1 MTHHPIKRMI
11 GLVALYIVI
20 FFMLREWLLPIVN
33 LTNTG
38 HLNLF
43 LLFVGIC
50 LLANIVHLN
59 GWISAIIKSAY
70 ILWFLMYVYTGTKVC
85 SIESVLTLS
94 SDLQNSWL
102 ALMQKDWN
110 GVENSFRSILF
121 FILLWMTIYLIHYWI
136 TVKHTIIHFLF
147 VTIIFLVL
155 LDTFSEYNAKFAIIR
170 VMFLGLL
177 LLGTL
182 YANHLFETNAVER
195 KDIKYIAVLVPLAVM
210 LIAST
215 VFAYAMPKKGP
226 MVTLPKSLS
235 TLMDQQGKGSS
246 AIGKIGYVEDDKKLG
261 GPFKMDARIVFNA
274 KADSN
279 QYWRIETKDIYT
291 SKGWERKKGDVY
303 VEAFNQNEN
312 IPLSIKPGS
321 KMDQTTAE
329 IEMKKDFKFIMQT
342 YGLMKVG
349 NVDPGVS
356 FYREI
361 DGEKIR
367 SLKGEDEIALEA
379 YTISYSSPKYS
390 LKALKKTNV
399 NDLDK
404 LSKDYNTYL
413 QLPKTLPKRVRKLS
427 KDITKDEK
435 SLYGKANAIVDY
447 FKYND
452 YVYSRDKVAIPGKND
467 DYVDQFLFDTKM
479 GYCDNFSS
487 SMVVMLRSI
496 GIPARWVKG
505 FSEGEEVQ
513 NVAGQ
518 QKEFVITNNN
528 AHSWVEAY
536 LPGIGWMSFE
546 PTIGFEGFDNV
557 LDDVKNQQEP
567 TPINPKKEDKE
578 EKQKQQKA
586 DKKKEEKTKEEKQ
599 KQEKD
604 EKKAQ
609 KSKKAEPVMSK
620 KFTMVIAIII
630 GALIVLSLILVLLRR
645 KWIPKA
651 IITFYRMKKPE
662 NISLDHAYHQLLK
675 QLDHAGLKKG
685 NGQTLQDYA
694 NYVDERLSTTHM
706 SKITA
711 LYEQQIYSNNYA
723 QWDWLDIKESWEYL
737 INRTS
742 G

>member
-1 MTHHPIKRMI
+1 MTNHPIKRMI

-20 FFMLREWLLPIVN
+20 FFMLREWLLPVVV

-43 LLFVGIC
+43 LLFVAIC

-59 GWISAIIKSAY
+59 GWLSTIIKFAY
-70 ILWFLMYVYTGTKVC
+70 VLWFLMYVYTGTKVF

-94 SDLQNSWL
+94 SEIQNSWL
-102 ALMQKDWN
+102 ALMQRDWN
-110 GVENSFRSILF
+110 GVTNSFRSILF
-121 FILLWMTIYLIHYWI
+121 FILLWMTIYLIHYWV

-147 VTIIFLVL
+147 VTIVFLAL
-155 LDTFSEYNAKFAIIR
+155 LDTFSDYNAKFAIIR

-182 YANHLFETNAVER
+182 YASHLFETNDIER
-195 KDIKYIAVLVPLAVM
+195 KGMKYIAVLIPLAVM

-215 VFAYAMPKKGP
+215 IFAYAMPKKGP
-226 MVTLPKSLS
+226 MVTIPKSIS
-235 TLMDQQGKGSS
+235 ALMEQQGKGNS
-246 AIGKIGYVEDDKKLG
+246 AIGRIGYVEDDKKLG
-261 GPFKMDARIVFNA
+261 GPFKMDDRIVFNA
-274 KADSN
+274 TADSK
-279 QYWRIETKDIYT
+279 QYWRVETKDIYT

-312 IPLSIKPGS
+312 IPLTIKPGS
-321 KMDQTTAE
+321 KKDQTTAE
-329 IEMKKDFKFIMQT
+329 IEMKKDFKFIMQP
-342 YGLMKVG
+342 YGLMSVG
-349 NVDPGVS
+349 DVESGVS

-367 SLKGEDEIALEA
+367 PLKDEDEIALEA
-379 YTISYSSPKYS
+379 YTITYSSPKYS
-390 LKALKKTNV
+390 LQSLKKTRP

-413 QLPKTLPKRVRKLS
+413 QLPKTLPKRVRNLT

-447 FKYND
+447 FKYNN
-452 YVYSRDKVAIPGKND
+452 YVYSRDEVAIPGKND

-513 NVAGQ
+513 NVAGK
-518 QKEFVITNNN
+518 QKGFVITNNN

-557 LDDVKNQQEP
+557 LDDVKNQQQP
-567 TPINPKKEDKE
+567 LPINPKKEDKE
-578 EKQKQQKA
+578 EKQKQQEA
-586 DKKKEEKTKEEKQ
+586 EKKKEQPKEKKQ
-599 KQEKD
+599 KQEK
-604 EKKAQ
+604 EKKQGQ
-609 KSKKAEPVMSK
+609 KEKTEEPVMSK
-620 KFTMVIAIII
+620 KSAIMIATII
-630 GALIVLSLILVLLRR
+630 GAVIILSLIVILLRR

-651 IITFYRMKKPE
+651 MIGYYRMKKPE
-662 NISLDHAYHQLLK
+662 SISIDHAYHQLLK
-675 QLDHAGLKKG
+675 QLEHAGLKKG
-685 NGQTLQDYA
+685 NGQTLQDFA
-694 NYVDERLSTTHM
+694 SYVDKRLGTSHM
-706 SKITA
+706 SKITT
-711 LYEQQIYSNNYA
+711 LYERQIYSNNYT
-723 QWDWLDIKESWEYL
+723 QLDWLDIKESWEYL

-742 G
+742 S